1 MCVKTTEFLKTQ
13 MDLIFS
19 LHLSPFLH
27 IPLYLIKNTLKQIT
41 VSLVPVPQVFDFSR
55 YLSNLFEN
63 CLGCCIS
70 FWGVS
75 LKLQEK
81 FCHLPLCHKL
91 LALDV
96 ALLLVFGDTSSSWFS
111 VPSHT
116 EFSASLFSFFHLVSS
131 YSVVSF
137 LTLCSLFSICSVS

>member
-1 MCVKTTEFLKTQ
+1 MWVKTTKFLKIQ

-27 IPLYLIKNTLKQIT
+27 TPLNLIKTTLKQIT
-41 VSLVPVPQVFDFSR
+41 TSLAPAPQVFDFSR

-81 FCHLPLCHKL
+81 FCHLPVCHKL
-91 LALDV
+91 LALEV

-116 EFSASLFSFFHLVSS
+116 ELSASLLSFFHLVSS
-131 YSVVSF
+131 YSMVSF
-137 LTLCSLFSICSVS
+137 LTLCSSFSICSVS